1 MREVRS
7 VLYAHNM
14 PPLNSYSYYPPD
26 SLCSNHYVLLKSFC
40 RGRWRWAHRDAALVC
55 HRNHPANVWRLPF
68 YLPHW
73 HRLQLNA
80 PLSSPSPRGL
90 SLTTLRHLSERKKN
104 EWKESFNYNKK
115 KPVFERRK
123 SSDGAEFFSVSCPLF
138 HTPLPSPTQKWL
150 TSASPYRSFKK
161 TSLRKKIK
169 KSCRF
174 PWSLCCLWPPIL
186 PSTRSLTP
194 PARFARRPVACTV
207 PRLRLMKLSQFLQYL
222 LTWNVCS
229 H

>member
-55 HRNHPANVWRLPF
+55 YRNHPANVWRLPF

-80 PLSSPSPRGL
+80 PFSSPSPRGL

-104 EWKESFNYNKK
+104 EWKESFNYNYKK
-115 KPVFERRK
+115 SLFLRGGNPAMELNSLAYPVPCFTHHFHHPHK
-123 SSDGAEFFSVSCPLF
+123 SVS
-138 HTPLPSPTQKWL
+138 H
-150 TSASPYRSFKK
+150 
-161 TSLRKKIK
+161 
-169 KSCRF
+169 
-174 PWSLCCLWPPIL
+174 PPHR
-186 PSTRSLTP
+186 T
-194 PARFARRPVACTV
+194 VA
-207 PRLRLMKLSQFLQYL
+207 
-222 LTWNVCS
+222 
-229 H
+229 